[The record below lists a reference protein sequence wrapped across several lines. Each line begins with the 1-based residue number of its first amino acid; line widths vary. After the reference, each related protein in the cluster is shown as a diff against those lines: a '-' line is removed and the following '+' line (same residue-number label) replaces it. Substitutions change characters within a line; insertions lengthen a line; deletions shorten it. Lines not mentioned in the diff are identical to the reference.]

1 MTRARQ
7 QGDPGRTGK
16 AAKGRSK
23 ANFLSPGTT
32 VFIGERKLSEA
43 EVDLFV
49 FDTASLREAQG
60 VGQAEWREA
69 RDGPGMVWI
78 NVSGVHD
85 VELIEQLGQD
95 FGLHPLTTEDIAN
108 TSQRPK
114 WEEFPNYAFIAL
126 KMIECPAGVAQV
138 KVEHVSLI
146 LGHNYVISFLEDEG
160 DVFES
165 IRQRLRRGAGCM
177 RSKQTDYLAFC
188 LMDAVVD
195 HYFLTVERIGDLV
208 EELDEELLGN
218 ARHEDIPQLHRFKR
232 NLLHL
237 RRSIWPL
244 REVLSSISRSET
256 PLLQKENQLFW
267 RDLYDHSVQVID
279 MVETARD
286 TLASMHD
293 TYLSSL
299 SNRMNE
305 VMKILTIIST
315 IFIPLTFIAG
325 VYGMNFKN
333 MPELEWKYGYFMVL
347 GVMLTIGISLLVYFR
362 RRRWI

>member
-1 MTRARQ
+1 MA
-7 QGDPGRTGK
+7 PG
-16 AAKGRSK
+16 
-23 ANFLSPGTT
+23 
-32 VFIGERKLSEA
+32 V
-43 EVDLFV
+43 
-49 FDTASLREAQG
+49 
-60 VGQAEWREA
+60 
-69 RDGPGMVWI
+69 VWI

-85 VELIEQLGQD
+85 VELIERLGRD
-95 FGLHPLTTEDIAN
+95 FGLHALSTEDIVN

-114 WEEFPNYAFIAL
+114 WEEFPDYGFIAL
-126 KMIECPAGVAQV
+126 KMIDCPAGEAEV

-146 LGHNYVISFLEDEG
+146 LGRTYVISFLEDEG

-165 IRQRLRRGAGCM
+165 VRERLRRGAGRV
-177 RSKQTDYLAFC
+177 RSKQADYLAFC

-195 HYFLTVERIGDLV
+195 HYFLSVERIGDMV

-232 NLLHL
+232 NLLNL
-237 RRSIWPL
+237 RRAIWPL
-244 REVLSSISRSET
+244 REVLAGISRSES
-256 PLLQKENQLFW
+256 PLLQKENQMYW

-333 MPELEWKYGYFMVL
+333 MPELEWQDGYFLVLAVMV
-347 GVMLTIGISLLVYFR
+347 TISLSLIIYFR

>member
-1 MTRARQ
+1 MTKARQ
-7 QGDPGRTGK
+7 KGEQARTAK

-23 ANFLSPGTT
+23 AHFLIPGTT
-32 VFIGERKLSEA
+32 VFIGEQKLSEA
-43 EVDLFV
+43 EIHLFV
-49 FDTASLREAQG
+49 YDATTLKEAQG

-69 RDGPGMVWI
+69 RDGPGIAWI

-333 MPELEWKYGYFMVL
+333 MPELEWRDGYFLVL
-347 GVMLTIGISLLVYFR
+347 AVMLAIGISLLIYFR
-362 RRRWI
+362 RRRWL

>member
-1 MTRARQ
+1 MTKARLKAQ
-7 QGDPGRTGK
+7 QGKQSR
-16 AAKGRSK
+16 GRSK
-23 ANFLSPGTT
+23 AHFLTPGTA
-32 VFIGERKLSEA
+32 VFIGERKRSQA
-43 EVDLFV
+43 EIHLFV
-49 FDTASLREAQG
+49 YDADAI
-60 VGQAEWREA
+60 REA
-69 RDGPGMVWI
+69 RSVSQQEWQQALAGPGVVWI

-85 VELIEQLGQD
+85 VELIERLGQD
-95 FGLHPLTTEDIAN
+95 FGLHALSTEDIVN
-108 TSQRPK
+108 TAQRPK
-114 WEEFPNYAFIAL
+114 WEEFPDYGFIAL
-126 KMIECPAGVAQV
+126 KMIDCPAGEAQV

-146 LGHNYVISFLEDEG
+146 LGRNYVISFLEDEG

-165 IRQRLRRGAGCM
+165 VRQRLRRGAGRV
-177 RSKQTDYLAFC
+177 RSKQADYLAFC

-195 HYFLTVERIGDLV
+195 HYFLSVERIGDLV

-232 NLLHL
+232 NLLNL
-237 RRSIWPL
+237 RRAIWPL
-244 REVLSSISRSET
+244 REVLAGISRSES
-256 PLLQKENQLFW
+256 PLLQRENQMYW

-333 MPELEWKYGYFMVL
+333 MPELEWKDGYFVVL
-347 GVMLTIGISLLVYFR
+347 GIMVTIGLSLIIYFR

>member
-1 MTRARQ
+1 MTKARLK
-7 QGDPGRTGK
+7 GDKPR
-16 AAKGRSK
+16 GRSK
-23 ANFLSPGTT
+23 GHLLTPGKA
-32 VFIGERKLSEA
+32 VFIGERKLSSA
-43 EVDLFV
+43 EVHLFV
-49 FDTASLREAQG
+49 YDLNTLREAEN
-60 VGQAEWREA
+60 VRAAEWREA
-69 RDGPGMVWI
+69 RDGPGVVWI
-78 NVSGVHD
+78 NVNGVHD
-85 VELIEQLGQD
+85 VELLEGLGQD
-95 FGLHPLTTEDIAN
+95 FGLHPLSIEDIAN
-108 TSQRPK
+108 TTQRPK
-114 WEEFPNYAFIAL
+114 WEEFPSYGFIAL
-126 KMIECPAGVAQV
+126 KMIDCHTDALDV

-165 IRQRLRRGAGCM
+165 VRQRLRRAVGRIRG
-177 RSKQTDYLAFC
+177 KQADYLAFC

-195 HYFLTVERIGDLV
+195 HYFLGVERVGDMV
-208 EELDEELLGN
+208 EQLDEDLLN
-218 ARHEDIPQLHRFKR
+218 NVRQEDIPQLHHMKR
-232 NLLHL
+232 NLLYL

-244 REVLSSISRSET
+244 REVLSAISRSEASM
-256 PLLQKENQLFW
+256 LMDENRAYW

-293 TYLSSL
+293 TYLSTL

-325 VYGMNFKN
+325 VYGMNFQN
-333 MPELEWKYGYFMVL
+333 MPELQWKEGYYVVWA
-347 GVMLTIGISLLVYFR
+347 VMLAIGVSLIIYFR